1 MNNLEFERAYAIYRA
16 SRVRFKMRVADRE
29 KFTEYFYAMPKGD
42 QKICL
47 EVWLE
52 LATRG

>member
-1 MNNLEFERAYAIYRA
+1 MNNPEFERAYAIYRA
-16 SRVRFKMRVADRE
+16 SRVRFKMRVWNRE
-29 KFTEYFYAMPKGD
+29 KFTEFFYTMPKGD

-52 LATRG
+52 QATRG